1 MEYVC
6 TLPSGIYWYIVI
18 LKYKFHFCI
27 QTSNTRLNN
36 YYVYNTPNTRL
47 IIFITETTVQKIWNV
62 LLVKQSQSTEWCNN
76 IFSFPSLPRFLS
88 EGGMILTVMTHTK
101 VVMMRDLI
109 FHVLNYLHQAQ
120 GLQKDAQM
128 HESHPIWVRL
138 PRTVVTVVVLCP
150 VHIHQVVA

>member
-1 MEYVC
+1 MIIYCGIC
-6 TLPSGIYWYIVI
+6 TLHSGIYWSTNTISVYN
-18 LKYKFHFCI
+18 
-27 QTSNTRLNN
+27 TSNTRFNN

-47 IIFITETTVQKIWNV
+47 IICITEITVQKIWNV
-62 LLVKQSQSTEWCNN
+62 LLVKQSQSTEWCSN
-76 IFSFPSLPRFLS
+76 ISSFPSLPHFLS
-88 EGGMILTVMTHTK
+88 EGGMILTVMTRTK

-109 FHVLNYLHQAQ
+109 FHVLNCLHQAQ
-120 GLQKDAQM
+120 DLLKDAQI